1 MEVTDTPAAPSAN
14 GKRSRAEGDAPAPQS
29 DSNSSAEQSNAPPA
43 KRVVVDVDTMSGP
56 SRHVTT
62 VADAPA
68 DNAAAP
74 VSPSGAMRPK
84 TSVEVEPLFVEQRK
98 LKQPTLAIYGM
109 VSDTAAL
116 RKELTDRD
124 TQIEELREKTT
135 QLEQELERR
144 GAHISFMSTRTEELK
159 AKIKHY
165 QEVLRAE
172 MLVSSKKGQAEARRV
187 LHQQHFELGHI
198 ATWPSNGR
206 EVWVEGNIMRQ
217 IIFEL
222 SAVDARREDL
232 EAQKK
237 TAQRTLNQLLR
248 QEKDREDSA
257 VGLDVSEP
265 LMRAQEELLLLST
278 ELMAVNNRIATI
290 RQKKDDLEHEKKAFM
305 KEIRRITDEDSSEF
319 LAVPSIGEGNR
330 YVLMNLLGK
339 GGFSEVWK
347 AFDCVDG
354 QYVACKIHRVNR
366 DWSAQTRG
374 HYLRHAERE
383 LEITRQ
389 LDHPHLTRLYQVF
402 PLSDSM
408 FVSVMEYSK
417 GTDLDTLL
425 KRCHTIKEADA
436 RLVLMQM
443 VSALRHLASLE
454 NPIIHYDL
462 KPANVLLHSEDPSV
476 LEIKITDFGLSKII
490 GIGREGPSDNP
501 SIELTSQGTGTYWYL
516 PPECFETSSTP
527 RISNKVD
534 VWSVGIIFYQMLF
547 GRRPFAEG
555 ESQRKI
561 WQEKLIVSSARNL
574 NFPDTPKV
582 SNDAKNIIRHCLAFN
597 VNERYDIFQL
607 SADNYLYRRAS
618 NSHKHKERGGSTAN
632 MVAPSMS
639 APPIEGTENRGP
651 SP

>member
-1 MEVTDTPAAPSAN
+1 MEVTDTLVSPAN
-14 GKRSRAEGDAPAPQS
+14 GKRQRAAGPGSEAPADAPSA
-29 DSNSSAEQSNAPPA
+29 SNSSAEPSNGPPT
-43 KRVVVDVDTMSGP
+43 KKIVVDVDTLSGS
-56 SRHVTT
+56 SRHVGPSADVPATGAVNTT
-62 VADAPA
+62 
-68 DNAAAP
+68 
-74 VSPSGAMRPK
+74 SPGAMRPK
-84 TSVEVEPLFVEQRK
+84 PSVEVEPIIVEQRR

-109 VSDTAAL
+109 VSDTAVF
-116 RKELTDRD
+116 RKELADRD
-124 TQIEELREKTT
+124 AQIEDLREKTT

-144 GAHISFMSTRTEELK
+144 GTQISFLNTCTEELE

-172 MLVSSKKGQAEARRV
+172 MLDSSKKGQAEARRV

-206 EVWVEGNIMRQ
+206 EMWVEGNIMRQ

-222 SAVDARREDL
+222 NEANTRREDL
-232 EAQKK
+232 EARKK
-237 TAQRTLNQLLR
+237 TAQRTLNQLTR
-248 QEKDREDSA
+248 HEKDRGEDSA
-257 VGLDVSEP
+257 VAPDVSEP
-265 LMRAQEELLLLST
+265 LMRAQEELLLLTT
-278 ELMAVNNRIATI
+278 ELTALNNRIAAT

-319 LAVPSIGEGNR
+319 LAVPAIGDGNR

-354 QYVACKIHRVNR
+354 QYVACKIHRVSR

-425 KRCHTIKEADA
+425 KRCHTLKESDA
-436 RLVLMQM
+436 RLVLVQV

-462 KPANVLLHSEDPSV
+462 KPANVLMHSEDPSV

-490 GIGREGPSDNP
+490 GSGREGPSDNP

-516 PPECFETSSTP
+516 PPECFDTASTP

-534 VWSVGIIFYQMLF
+534 VWSIGVIFYQMLF

-582 SNDAKNIIRHCLAFN
+582 SHDAKSLIRHCLSFN

-607 SADNYLYRRAS
+607 SADNYISKRTS
-618 NSHKHKERGGSTAN
+618 TTKHKDRSGSTAS
-632 MVAPSMS
+632 MVAPAMG
-639 APPIEGTENRGP
+639 APTTRRQREP
-651 SP
+651 